1 MKHASIQEAKN
12 GYTCTTSEEGEY
24 PGETHIAENLDEV
37 HEHLKKH
44 FEGKTKKKEPEKK
57 STSPL
62 GKLAKH

>member
-24 PGETHIAENLDEV
+24 PGETQVADTMDEV

-44 FEGKTKKKEPEKK
+44 FEGKSKKKVEQKK
-57 STSPL
+57 KSPL
-62 GKLAKH
+62 GKLAKN